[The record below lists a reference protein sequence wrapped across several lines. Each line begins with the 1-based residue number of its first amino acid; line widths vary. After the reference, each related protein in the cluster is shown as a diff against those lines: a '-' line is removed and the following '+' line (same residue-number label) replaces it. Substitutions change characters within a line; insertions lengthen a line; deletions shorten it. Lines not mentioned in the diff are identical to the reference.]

1 MSQEKIP
8 VQNEKMVRDTRTG
21 ALLSTDRDSVKAYE
35 RRRREAQA
43 QKDRIN
49 RLEHELSELKEI
61 ISKLIEER

>member
-1 MSQEKIP
+1 MSQDKIP
-8 VQNEKMVRDTRTG
+8 VQNEKMVRDTRSG

-49 RLEHELSELKEI
+49 RLEQELLELRSVV
-61 ISKLIEER
+61 SKLIEKR

>member
-1 MSQEKIP
+1 MSQDKIP
-8 VQNEKMVRDTRTG
+8 VQNEKMVRDTRSG
-21 ALLSTDRDSVKAYE
+21 ALLSTDRDSVRAYE

-49 RLEHELSELKEI
+49 RLEHELSELKGI

>member
-1 MSQEKIP
+1 
-8 VQNEKMVRDTRTG
+8 VRDTRTG

-49 RLEHELSELKEI
+49 RLEHELSELKALM
-61 ISKLIEER
+61 SKLIEER

>member
-49 RLEHELSELKEI
+49 RLEHELSELKGI

>member
-49 RLEHELSELKEI
+49 RLEHELSELKALM
-61 ISKLIEER
+61 SKLIEER

>member
-1 MSQEKIP
+1 MSQDKIP
-8 VQNEKMVRDTRTG
+8 VQNEKMVRDTRSG

-35 RRRREAQA
+35 KRRQEARA

-49 RLEHELSELKEI
+49 RLEHELSELKGI

>member
-1 MSQEKIP
+1 MSQDKIP
-8 VQNEKMVRDTRTG
+8 VQNEKMVRDTRSG

-49 RLEHELSELKEI
+49 RLEHELSELKGI